1 MEEILSTEDLG
12 HIARKTRKAV
22 GLTQSDLAAACGVG
36 RRFIIEME
44 SGKETC
50 EIAKVFL
57 VLKML
62 GISLLAE
69 QPK

>member
-12 HIARKTRKAV
+12 YIARKTRKAV

-36 RRFIIEME
+36 RRFIVEME
-44 SGKETC
+44 SGKGTC

-62 GISLLAE
+62 GISLMAE
-69 QPK
+69 PPE

>member
-12 HIARKTRKAV
+12 YIARKTRKAV